1 MRLTIMME
9 RGHQKTTSK
18 DYIKIEKEAKGAP
31 TVQTPLDGD
40 TRKHPSPDMWMNNPS
55 GVLGTTIWLNHVDS
69 PSDNYLAELSQLQD
83 H

>member
-1 MRLTIMME
+1 MME

-40 TRKHPSPDMWMNNPS
+40 TRKHPSPDM
-55 GVLGTTIWLNHVDS
+55 
-69 PSDNYLAELSQLQD
+69 
-83 H
+83 